1 MDYLYLQIALRMC
14 FGENGTVVRLHTDGS
29 ALSDQLLE
37 STTARI
43 LQLESENKRLAK
55 QLALLRDSD
64 NRSTT
69 SKTAIPSST
78 KPRHIT
84 NGISDTADTNAAV
97 VGAEE
102 SPDIRQLRARVVAL
116 QNANENLSAL
126 ETRVSLV
133 DLENRKLARKV
144 DSLQEAADA
153 LEREN
158 RRLIGELERVSA
170 AARGWSETADRLE
183 SEKAELERSVERLES
198 AAEAWRR
205 RGEGEPEHAPT
216 TGKNARSPRQRRP
229 SELGETPAAAAAAA
243 SDAWTPEIEGEMAAE
258 LLRANVRLEGER
270 DRAQDDVDR
279 LTTQLKELGAE
290 LDDWRTEYQRVERQL
305 DDAQK
310 RLADTQLDYN
320 RISSKYEVRVRAVC
334 RSGNSSAH

>member
-1 MDYLYLQIALRMC
+1 MGYLYYLQIALRMC

-69 SKTAIPSST
+69 SKTAIPSSS

-84 NGISDTADTNAAV
+84 NGISDTADTNAGV

-102 SPDIRQLRARVVAL
+102 SPDIRRLRARVVAL

-144 DSLQEAADA
+144 DCLQEAADA

-158 RRLIGELERVSA
+158 GRLIGELERVSA

-183 SEKAELERSVERLES
+183 SEKAELQRSVERLES

-229 SELGETPAAAAAAA
+229 SELGETPAAAAAA
-243 SDAWTPEIEGEMAAE
+243 DAWTLEVEAEMAAE

-270 DRAQDDVDR
+270 DRAQDDADR

-310 RLADTQLDYN
+310 RLADTQLDYS

-334 RSGNSSAH
+334 RPGNSSAH

>member
-1 MDYLYLQIALRMC
+1 MGYLYLQIALRMC

-84 NGISDTADTNAAV
+84 NGISDTADTNAGV

-102 SPDIRQLRARVVAL
+102 SPDVRRLRARVVAL

-133 DLENRKLARKV
+133 DLENRKLARKA
-144 DSLQEAADA
+144 DCLQEAADA

-158 RRLIGELERVSA
+158 GRLIGELERVSA

-183 SEKAELERSVERLES
+183 SEKAELQRSVERLES

-216 TGKNARSPRQRRP
+216 SGENPRSPPRQRRP
-229 SELGETPAAAAAAA
+229 SELGETPAAAAAA
-243 SDAWTPEIEGEMAAE
+243 DAWTLEVEAEMAAE

-270 DRAQDDVDR
+270 DRAQDDADR

-310 RLADTQLDYN
+310 RLADTQLDYS

>member
-1 MDYLYLQIALRMC
+1 MC

-84 NGISDTADTNAAV
+84 NGISDTADTNAGV

-102 SPDIRQLRARVVAL
+102 SPDIRRLRARVVAL

-144 DSLQEAADA
+144 DCLQEAADA

-158 RRLIGELERVSA
+158 GRLIGELERVSA

-216 TGKNARSPRQRRP
+216 SGKNARQRRP
-229 SELGETPAAAAAAA
+229 SELGETPAAAAAA
-243 SDAWTPEIEGEMAAE
+243 DAWTLEVEAEMAAE

-270 DRAQDDVDR
+270 DRAQDDADR

-310 RLADTQLDYN
+310 RLADTQLDYS

-334 RSGNSSAH
+334 RPGNSSAH

>member
-1 MDYLYLQIALRMC
+1 MGYLYLQIALRMC

-69 SKTAIPSST
+69 SKTAIPSSS

-84 NGISDTADTNAAV
+84 NGISDPADTNAGV

-102 SPDIRQLRARVVAL
+102 SPDIRRLRARVVAL

-144 DSLQEAADA
+144 DCLQEAADA

-158 RRLIGELERVSA
+158 GRLIGELERVSA
-170 AARGWSETADRLE
+170 AATGWSETADRLE

-205 RGEGEPEHAPT
+205 RCEGEPEHAPT
-216 TGKNARSPRQRRP
+216 SRENARSTPRQRRP
-229 SELGETPAAAAAAA
+229 SELGDTPAAAAAAA
-243 SDAWTPEIEGEMAAE
+243 DAWTLAVEGEMAAE

-270 DRAQDDVDR
+270 DRAQDDADR

-290 LDDWRTEYQRVERQL
+290 LDDWRTEYRRVERQL

-334 RSGNSSAH
+334 RPGNSSAH

>member
-1 MDYLYLQIALRMC
+1 M
-14 FGENGTVVRLHTDGS
+14 HTDGS

-69 SKTAIPSST
+69 SKTAIPSSS

-84 NGISDTADTNAAV
+84 NGISDTADTNAGV

-102 SPDIRQLRARVVAL
+102 SPDIRRLRARVVAL

-144 DSLQEAADA
+144 DCLQEAADA

-158 RRLIGELERVSA
+158 GRLIGELERVSA

-183 SEKAELERSVERLES
+183 SEKAELQRSVERLES

-229 SELGETPAAAAAAA
+229 SELGETPAAAAAA
-243 SDAWTPEIEGEMAAE
+243 DAWTLEVEAEMAAE

-270 DRAQDDVDR
+270 DRAQDDADR

-310 RLADTQLDYN
+310 RLADTQLDYS